1 LRGVLKMATQELA
14 KTTNGKTINDLLKM
28 ETVKKRFTEVTGKNP
43 VAFTSAVLNVVNGNK
58 LLKDCEPN
66 SILTAAVMAAS
77 LNLQINPAFGEA
89 YIVPFKGKAS
99 FQVGVHGYVQ
109 LALRTGQYKR
119 LHAGVV
125 HEGEIRGVNPLTGE
139 FIIGEKISDEVVGY
153 VAHFELV
160 NGFEKTLYMT
170 KAEVESHA
178 KKYSQSYQKDKNS
191 GWTSSQWTTNFDK
204 MATKTVLKL
213 LLRNW
218 GVKSVEMQQ
227 AIQADF
233 SVVSKDNFTYPDN
246 NNNSV
251 PREEFNITPSE
262 DTEFVEEKLAEEETA
277 EEDNPFEN
285 VDMETGEILT
295 QE

>member
-1 LRGVLKMATQELA
+1 MATQELA
-14 KTTNGKTINDLLKM
+14 KTSKGKTIADLLKS
-28 ETVKKRFTEVTGKNP
+28 ENVKNRFVELTGRNSA
-43 VAFTSAVLNVVNGNK
+43 AFTAAVLSVVNGNK

-77 LNLQINPAFGEA
+77 LNLQINPSFGEA

-109 LALRTGQYKR
+109 LALRTGQYKS
-119 LHAGVV
+119 LHAGVIR
-125 HEGEIRGVNPLTGE
+125 EGEIRGVNPLTGE
-139 FIIGEKISDEVVGY
+139 FVLGEKVSDEIVGY

-170 KAEVESHA
+170 KFEMEEHA
-178 KKYSQSYQKDKNS
+178 KKYSQSYQKDKNA
-191 GWTSSQWTTNFDK
+191 GWTSSVWSTNFDA
-204 MATKTVLKL
+204 MAQKTVLKL
-213 LLRNW
+213 LLKNW
-218 GVKSVEMQQ
+218 GVKSAEMQQ

-246 NNNSV
+246 GNHSV

-262 DTEFVEEKLAEEETA
+262 DTEFVEEKLAEEESA
-277 EEDNPFEN
+277 DADNPFEN

-295 QE
+295 PAE

>member
-1 LRGVLKMATQELA
+1 MATTVMA
-14 KTTNGKTINDLLKM
+14 KTTNGYTLPDLLKM
-28 ETVKKRFTEVTGKNP
+28 ETIQKRFTEVTGKNP
-43 VAFTSAVLNVVNGNK
+43 AAFTSALMTVFNGND
-58 LLKDCEPN
+58 LLKKCEPN
-66 SILTAAVMAAS
+66 SILTAAVCIAS
-77 LNLQINPAFGEA
+77 LNLQVNPSFGEA
-89 YIVPFKGKAS
+89 YIVPFKGQAT
-99 FQVGVHGYVQ
+99 FQVGYQGYVQ
-109 LALRTGQYKR
+109 LALRTGQYRR
-119 LHAGVV
+119 LHAGVI

-139 FIIGEKISDEVVGY
+139 FVLGEKISEEVVGY

-160 NGFEKTLYMT
+160 NGFSKTLYMT
-170 KAEVESHA
+170 KAEIEEHA
-178 KKYSQSYQKDKNS
+178 KNYSQSYQADKNKS
-191 GWTSSQWTTNFDK
+191 WSIWAKNFDK

-213 LLRNW
+213 LLKNW
-218 GVKSVEMQQ
+218 GVKSAEMQQ
-227 AIQADF
+227 ALQADF

-262 DTEFVEEKLAEEETA
+262 DTEFIEEKPAEEETA